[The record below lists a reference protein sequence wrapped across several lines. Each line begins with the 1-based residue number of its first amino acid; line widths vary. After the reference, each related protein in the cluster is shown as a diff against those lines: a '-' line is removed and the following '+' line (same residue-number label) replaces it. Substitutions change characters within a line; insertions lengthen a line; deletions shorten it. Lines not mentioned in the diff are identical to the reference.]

1 MRRHYSNVVPYHS
14 FGCQRANGKSHAG
27 DEEKLS
33 YLSHENNPI
42 RNEQEETIRR
52 GWLKSHPDRSYRC
65 VTCLKKTVCKN
76 LGWNL

>member
-52 GWLKSHPDRSYRC
+52 G
-65 VTCLKKTVCKN
+65 
-76 LGWNL
+76 G